1 LARFVISLG
10 SSEHCGA
17 DYLLHAKIKIL
28 AKNIG
33 LICGESL
40 IYKNS
45 ASMTTYN
52 SAFYNCAL
60 AFTSN
65 LHPVLLYRELLAIE
79 LELGRIRTYKNARRT
94 IDIDIILCLD
104 FTYNNGYFFLP
115 HKGAF
120 NRIFFVLPSIE
131 ALTSADWPVP
141 ISLLKS
147 KCRGLFFKI
156 KI

>member
-1 LARFVISLG
+1 MSRFILSLG
-10 SSEHCGA
+10 SSHHFGS
-17 DYLLHAKIKIL
+17 DYLLLAKTKIL

-33 LICGESL
+33 FIRGESL

-60 AFTSN
+60 ALTSDF
-65 LHPVLLYRELLAIE
+65 HPALLYRELLAIE
-79 LELGRIRTYKNARRT
+79 LELGRIRTYKNSRRT

-104 FTYNNGYFFLP
+104 FTYNNSHFFLP
-115 HKGAF
+115 HREAF
-120 NRIFFVLPSIE
+120 NRIFFVLPALE
-131 ALTSADWPVP
+131 ALASADWPVP
-141 ISLLKS
+141 VSLLKS
-147 KCRGLFFKI
+147 KI